1 MPYRN
6 LSFSLPRWAVTR
18 WLADPGVE
26 APDDVRRALVASLY
40 GTLPIYVGGVLNTIA
55 IASLIAWRMP
65 TAPFLVWLGL
75 EIFVC
80 FWRLAVLVLAVR
92 RARQG
97 RETPT
102 DLYIVLGVCW
112 AASVGYGAFV
122 SLLSGDWVAATLAC
136 MSAAGMVGG
145 TCFRNFGAPRL
156 SATMTALSLG
166 PACLAAPFTG
176 EPALLILFIQ
186 IPLYLH
192 SMRLAAYRL
201 NALLIKTMVAERDS
215 DRRATEDP
223 LTGLSNRSGLAR
235 AMETG
240 REGEIALLY
249 LDLDGFKA
257 VNDEHGH
264 AAGDRLLQQAAGRLR
279 RLLRS
284 GDVAARIGGDEFV
297 VVARGVARGQAQAFG
312 ERLIR
317 ELAQP
322 FELAPDAHVEIGVSV
337 GVALVPD
344 HGDAL
349 ADLLDVAD
357 AALYAAKGLGKSR
370 CVVAHARAG
379 RQEPAETGQ
388 LAEANG

>member
-6 LSFSLPRWAVTR
+6 LSFSLPRWGATR
-18 WLADPGVE
+18 WLADPGVD
-26 APDDVRRALVASLY
+26 APEDIRRALVASLY
-40 GTLPIYVGGVLNTIA
+40 GTLPIYVGGILNTIA
-55 IASLIAWRMP
+55 VASLIAWRMP
-65 TAPFLVWLGL
+65 TTPFLVWLGV
-75 EIFVC
+75 ETVVC
-80 FWRLAVLVLAVR
+80 VWRLAVLIIAVR

-122 SLLSGDWVAATLAC
+122 SMLSGDWVAATLAC

-156 SATMTALSLG
+156 SAVMTALSLG
-166 PACLAAPFTG
+166 PTCFAAPFSG
-176 EPALLILFIQ
+176 EPMMLLLFAQ
-186 IPLYLH
+186 IPLYLY

-201 NALLIKTMVAERDS
+201 NALLIKTMMAERDS

-240 REGEIALLY
+240 REEEIALLY

-317 ELAQP
+317 ELATP
-322 FELAPDAHVEIGVSV
+322 FDLAPDAKVEIGVSV
-337 GVALVPD
+337 GVALTPD
-344 HGDAL
+344 HGEAL

-370 CVVAHARAG
+370 CVVAHARSG
-379 RQEPAETGQ
+379 RQGAPRS
-388 LAEANG
+388 EAAASA

>member
-1 MPYRN
+1 M
-6 LSFSLPRWAVTR
+6 
-18 WLADPGVE
+18 G
-26 APDDVRRALVASLY
+26 SLY
-40 GTLPIYVGGVLNTIA
+40 GTLPIYIGGVLNTIA
-55 IASLIAWRMP
+55 IAALIAWRMP
-65 TAPFLVWLGL
+65 TTPILLWLAI
-75 EIFVC
+75 EIVVC
-80 FWRLAVLVLAVR
+80 VWRLAVLLISFR

-102 DLYIVLGVCW
+102 DLYLVLGVGW

-122 SLLSGDWVAATLAC
+122 SIVSGDFVAATLAC
-136 MSAAGMVGG
+136 MSAAAMVGG

-156 SATMTALSLG
+156 SAVMTALSLG
-166 PACLAAPFTG
+166 PACLAAPFSG
-176 EPALLILFIQ
+176 EPVMLVVFAQ
-186 IPLYLH
+186 IPMYLY

-201 NALLIKTMVAERDS
+201 NALLIKTMMAERES

-223 LTGLSNRSGLAR
+223 LTGLSNRSGLSR
-235 AMETG
+235 AMDGG
-240 REGEIALLY
+240 RDGDLALLY

-257 VNDEHGH
+257 VNDIHGH
-264 AAGDRLLQQAAGRLR
+264 ATGDRLLQQAAGRLR

-322 FELAPDAHVEIGVSV
+322 YELAPDLELAVGVSV
-337 GVALVPD
+337 GVALTPD

-357 AALYAAKGLGKSR
+357 GALYAAKGLGKSR
-370 CVVAHARAG
+370 CVVAAARPG
-379 RQEPAETGQ
+379 RLEVVRSGN
-388 LAEANG
+388 LASA